1 MIWNELHMTKLEWI
15 INYLKTTDN
24 WHKMQVQDF
33 DTHEFGDIIVCSLDN
48 SVALKV
54 KPLCDSNDNIFV
66 EPFGKLHLDYSTV
79 LCTYYLE
86 SNPNNIKHMSS
97 LI

>member
-1 MIWNELHMTKLEWI
+1 MTWDELHMTKLEWL
-15 INYLKTTDN
+15 INYLKTTDD

-33 DTHEFGDIIVCSLDN
+33 DTHEFGDIIVCYLDD

-54 KPLCDSNDNIFV
+54 KPLCDSNDNIFI
-66 EPFGKLHLDYSTV
+66 EPFGKLHLDYSTK
-79 LCTYYLE
+79 LTAYYLE

>member
-1 MIWNELHMTKLEWI
+1 MTWDELHMTELEWLT
-15 INYLKTTDN
+15 NFLKTTDN
-24 WHKMQVQDF
+24 WYRMQVQDF
-33 DTHEFGDIIVCSLDN
+33 DTHEFGNIMVCYLDD
-48 SVALKV
+48 SVVLKV
-54 KPLCDSNDNIFV
+54 KSLCDSNDNIFV
-66 EPFGKLHLDYSTV
+66 ESFGKLHLDYSTV

>member
-1 MIWNELHMTKLEWI
+1 MTWNELHMTELEWL

-24 WHKMQVQDF
+24 WHKMHVQDF
-33 DTHEFGDIIVCSLDN
+33 NTHEFGDIIVCYLDN
-48 SVALKV
+48 SVALKA
-54 KPLCDSNDNIFV
+54 KPLFNNSDNIYI
-66 EPFGKLHLDYSTV
+66 EPFGNLHLDYSTK
-79 LCTYYLE
+79 LTTYYLE

>member
-1 MIWNELHMTKLEWI
+1 MTWDELHMTELERLVE
-15 INYLKTTDN
+15 YLKTTDN

-33 DTHEFGDIIVCSLDN
+33 DTHEFGDIIVCYLDK
-48 SVALKV
+48 SIASKV
-54 KPLCDSNDNIFV
+54 KSLCDNGGNIYI
-66 EPFGKLHLDYSTV
+66 EPFGNLHLDYTTK
-79 LCTYYLE
+79 LTTYYLE

>member
-1 MIWNELHMTKLEWI
+1 MTWDELHMTKLEWL
-15 INYLKTTDN
+15 INYLKTTDD

-33 DTHEFGDIIVCSLDN
+33 DTHEFGDIIVCYLDKF
-48 SVALKV
+48 VALKV

-66 EPFGKLHLDYSTV
+66 EPFGKLHLDYSTI
-79 LCTYYLE
+79 LGTYYLE
-86 SNPNNIKHMSS
+86 SNPNKIKHMSS